1 MPKEAQANTA
11 AVEDD
16 ILLAVL
22 PNLLAVKVSFPFVP
36 EIANPAS
43 ADMIRKALGGD
54 YSSIRLESGQDNGP
68 YERASPPP
76 GGALRDVVW
85 CLSERDSRVFWKV
98 ALSPD
103 SAELEARDCGNAPA
117 LLDRLAA
124 LVSKIRELFSPGCC
138 SRVGMRMFCETT
150 ERAAGGMVRTE
161 CLGPVWPVGE
171 KPLPTVAAIGP
182 SRSETVFRTEG
193 GTVVKGRWGQ
203 LSNGDI
209 EDADAAGDRR
219 FRDWALDVSLHR
231 SEALPFDAG
240 AVRAEA
246 AGISGTLSQFV
257 SSLVTDGFRMNRGLF
272 PMSLF
277 REGEGIEPGPR
288 PAGGGRDGPPGP
300 ARTVAEIRRV
310 SGLVWEEIAG
320 LFGVTRRTVH
330 NWAGGTG
337 MTRRRQEQARRL
349 LEAMRRMGRGT
360 DGSARELLMQ
370 AGAPGGRT
378 RFDLL
383 KEGRYDQALA
393 GVEDLGAMQ
402 EASGLGGGSA
412 LAPAAADRP
421 EAAPDVLPEGP
432 AGGDREP
439 EPERKGEEAEDPL
452 HPLDAILEIR
462 IMPGLTWEQVDELF
476 GEDPNTVRGWTSGE
490 PMTEEQRALMYRMLA
505 VMMHLYRGSG
515 IGTYELLMS
524 VEPESG
530 MTRFDLMKERRFDE
544 ALSGV
549 RNLGVKRYVNQTPV
563 EASAAP
569 LRRSLKEQF
578 SRIDEPDAMSIVG
591 QRLEA
596 ELVARER
603 KELEDRHV
611 KAGGKLAPRPE
622 SLGQGDEDLL
632 SPYYMLAELRI
643 NSGLDEKEV
652 AELFGVPWATTN
664 SWIGSQPMTLEQ
676 WELMDRLR
684 ATMMHL
690 RRGRTDETREL
701 LMEVVQK
708 SGKSRF
714 ELLKDGR
721 FDEALA
727 GIEDLGLGRK
737 IFENPS
743 LEALN
748 FHEPVRPLK
757 SRIDDFIH
765 DGPAGGQEDG
775 GTAGN
780 QKDPADIG
788 N

>member
-1 MPKEAQANTA
+1 MAKISAT
-11 AVEDD
+11 EDD

-43 ADMIRKALGGD
+43 ADSIRKALGGD
-54 YSSIRLESGQDNGP
+54 YSSIRLESSRDGGP
-68 YERASPPP
+68 YRHGSPSP
-76 GGALRDVVW
+76 GGAPHGMVW
-85 CLSERDSRVFWKV
+85 SLSEHGWGVAWKA
-98 ALSPD
+98 ALTPD
-103 SAELEARDCGNAPA
+103 GVELEARDCGNAPA

-161 CLGPVWPVGE
+161 CLGPAWPVGE

-203 LSNGDI
+203 LSDGDI
-209 EDADAAGDRR
+209 EDADAAGAGSG
-219 FRDWALDVSLHR
+219 RDWALDVSLHR

-246 AGISGTLSQFV
+246 AGISCTLSQFV

-277 REGEGIEPGPR
+277 REGEGIETGPR
-288 PAGGGRDGPPGP
+288 PAGGGRDGPLGP

-349 LEAMRRMGRGT
+349 LDAMRRMGRGT

-383 KEGRYDQALA
+383 KEGSYEQALA
-393 GVEDLGAMQ
+393 GVEDLGARQ

-412 LAPAAADRP
+412 LAPAEADRP
-421 EAAPDVLPEGP
+421 EAAPDAMPGGP

-462 IMPGLTWEQVDELF
+462 IMPGLTWEEVDELF
-476 GEDPNTVRGWTSGE
+476 GEDPNTVRGWTGGE

-505 VMMHLYRGSG
+505 VMMHMYRGSG
-515 IGTYELLMS
+515 IGTRALLDE

-569 LRRSLKEQF
+569 VRTPIDVQL
-578 SRIDEPDAMSIVG
+578 SRIDDPHPLSITG
-591 QRLEA
+591 QRLTA
-596 ELVARER
+596 ERVAKER
-603 KELEDRHV
+603 KKLEEEHV

-622 SLGQGDEDLL
+622 SLGQGEED
-632 SPYYMLAELRI
+632 MLTPLQMIYELRI
-643 NSGLDEKEV
+643 NSGLDKKEV
-652 AELFGVPWATTN
+652 AELFGVPWTTTSRWN
-664 SWIGSQPMTLEQ
+664 VSCPQMTLEQ

-684 ATMMHL
+684 ATMMHMF
-690 RRGRTDETREL
+690 RGSKYATREL
-701 LMEVVQK
+701 LMEVEQK
-708 SGKSRF
+708 SCKSRF
-714 ELLKDGR
+714 ELLKEGR

-727 GIEDLGLGRK
+727 GVEDLGLARRIFYNPPIDPTAFQDYLGVPRRK
-737 IFENPS
+737 ADGSYE
-743 LEALN
+743 
-748 FHEPVRPLK
+748 EPI
-757 SRIDDFIH
+757 SRRGDR
-765 DGPAGGQEDG
+765 GKAG
-775 GTAGN
+775 
-780 QKDPADIG
+780 KRDPAELG
-788 N
+788 E